1 MNNINLT
8 GRITKEPELRT
19 IPSGNQCVLF
29 ILAVDRGYKDAN
41 GEKITDFIPCIAWNT
56 QATFIGNYVNKGN
69 LLEVSGMLTT
79 RKYQNDSGET
89 KTIIEVLVNKVSNL
103 TPKPKEE
110 TQQFIPNFNDFK
122 EELKN
127 LSEKDLEDDL
137 PF

>member
-1 MNNINLT
+1 MNNISLV
-8 GRITKEPELRT
+8 GRITKDPELRT
-19 IPSGNQCVLF
+19 TPSGNLCLLF
-29 ILAVDRGYKDAN
+29 SLAVDRGYKDAN

-69 LLEVSGMLTT
+69 LLEVSGILTT

-110 TQQFIPNFNDFK
+110 THQFIPNFNDFK

>member
-1 MNNINLT
+1 MNNISLV
-8 GRITKEPELRT
+8 GRITKDPELRT
-19 IPSGNQCVLF
+19 TQSGNQCVLF
-29 ILAVDRGYKDAN
+29 ALAVDRGYKDAY
-41 GEKITDFIPCIAWNT
+41 GEKITDFLPCIAWNS

-110 TQQFIPNFNDFK
+110 TQQFIPNFNDFE

-127 LSEKDLEDDL
+127 LSEKDLEDDS

>member
-1 MNNINLT
+1 MNNISLV
-8 GRITKEPELRT
+8 GRITKDPELRT
-19 IPSGNQCVLF
+19 TQSGNQCVLF
-29 ILAVDRGYKDAN
+29 ALAVDRGYKDAN

-56 QATFIGNYVNKGN
+56 QATFIAKYVNKGN

-127 LSEKDLEDDL
+127 VSEDDL